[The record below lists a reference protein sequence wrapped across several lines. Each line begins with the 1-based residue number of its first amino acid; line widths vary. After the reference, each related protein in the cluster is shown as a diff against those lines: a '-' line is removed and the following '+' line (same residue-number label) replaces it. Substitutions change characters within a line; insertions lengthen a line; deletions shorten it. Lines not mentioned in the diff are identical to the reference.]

1 MSFTP
6 AEHPRATDGKF
17 TDKVGSAPEADLVPA
32 VLEGTEKVSGE
43 ELLESPPEA
52 LVDEYGNALFV
63 TGEIYRSSTIPG
75 MVAVETP
82 FGVLYVAEDS
92 DVRVRY

>member
-6 AEHPRATDGKF
+6 AEHPRAADGKF
-17 TDKVGSAPEADLVPA
+17 SEKVGSAPEADLAPA
-32 VLEGTEKVSGE
+32 ALQGTEKVSAE
-43 ELLESPPEA
+43 DLLGSPPEA

-63 TGEIYRSSTIPG
+63 TGEVYRSSTVPG

-82 FGVLYVAEDS
+82 FGVLYVEEDS
-92 DVRVRY
+92 DIRVRY